1 MPTQIFLISP
11 KQTRAYKPLKL
22 SKSDRPTRCADIS
35 ESTSTTLANEQTI
48 SSSGTK
54 LLAMKAMPSVR
65 MSPPQ
70 QLHDSCFDW
79 DDENRRFGQISKLLQ
94 QIELSGEL
102 QGQTLLHLAAKLG
115 HEEIMRTLITET
127 SHMNSLLNT
136 RGQTPLLCA
145 IEAGSTSTATLLME
159 QDPMSLTSKDNI
171 GSSVFHYATEH
182 CNDIILSRAIALLKR
197 LSSSAA
203 RLTALQRLVEK
214 NANGK
219 TPFVI
224 AVEKVDFINADS
236 MKTTIDKDKFDIASY
251 FVADTRR
258 FAAIIRIQID
268 VNGRAYNVLEYSIA
282 LKKTAFLRTFITA
295 EMIPLVPLLLEQCV
309 GEDGVDL
316 SVVDDCLRAR
326 PAAHRCMFVRSKRF
340 STSNWLK
347 QHPLSL
353 TPEVNHAPVYHHDI
367 VKICVDLK
375 FLLFGNFLYLLILL
389 AQISFVCLH
398 TGVALSSSTP
408 PHSYYDVSDI
418 TCKQLCEKLIYDQK
432 HSLKSNGLR
441 QFLRA
446 LLLIC
451 SIIVLLKELLKL
463 VTQREKYL
471 RGFFC

>member
-1 MPTQIFLISP
+1 
-11 KQTRAYKPLKL
+11 
-22 SKSDRPTRCADIS
+22 
-35 ESTSTTLANEQTI
+35 
-48 SSSGTK
+48 
-54 LLAMKAMPSVR
+54 MKAMPSVR

-79 DDENRRFGQISKLLQ
+79 DDENRRFGQISKLVRNRKNQ
-94 QIELSGEL
+94 QHV
-102 QGQTLLHLAAKLG
+102 TLPVIVSAPTNR
-115 HEEIMRTLITET
+115 IIC
-127 SHMNSLLNT
+127 LLNT
-136 RGQTPLLCA
+136 RGQTPLICA

-203 RLTALQRLVEK
+203 RLSAIQRLVEK

-282 LKKTAFLRTFITA
+282 LKKTEFLRTFITA
-295 EMIPLVPLLLEQCV
+295 KMIPLVPLLLEQCV
-309 GEDGVDL
+309 GEDGVDF

-326 PAAHRCMFVRSKRF
+326 PAAHRCMFVRSKRI

-353 TPEVNHAPVYHHDI
+353 TAEVNHAPVYHHDI